1 MDIPGWLAS
10 AAPNSSLNTRD
21 MRDLFKLTDTQLAYR
36 VRQGKFP
43 KPDWEATR
51 QSNHKPSKQWR
62 VSTIL
67 SFLKGI

>member
-1 MDIPGWLAS
+1 MDIPSWLVS

-21 MRDLFKLTDTQLAYR
+21 LMGLLKLTGEQISYR
-36 VRQGKFP
+36 VEHGKFP

-51 QSNHKPSKQWR
+51 QSNRRPCKQWR